1 VTFRRR
7 VVNPDHTPQKIASID
22 ASARPGLDLSGFPE
36 ETQREVLDAARRFFC
51 ASWIINDG
59 EIEPERERKANP
71 CPPN

>member
-1 VTFRRR
+1 MTFQRR

-51 ASWIINDG
+51 ATVTMDDG
-59 EIEPERERKANP
+59 EIEPERKANQ
-71 CPPN
+71 CPLN